1 VGALPPGGLET
12 ACDYLGCDHRARE
25 VIDALKEVFP
35 ITKNHRAASEYVNQ
49 VESLFIDSQLEWENI
64 LMAVMRM
71 TKSTAAREN

>member
-1 VGALPPGGLET
+1 M
-12 ACDYLGCDHRARE
+12 
-25 VIDALKEVFP
+25 IDALKEVFP